1 MGFLNDFQLEL
12 VSQTTIIDYIKICFE
27 KELYKAK
34 EFLDIDINENLYN
47 NNADYMKLLNSAC
60 DDLLDKNLQLYISER
75 PLPKIV
81 QNVDVEGSIGQ
92 VLEYC
97 NEIINNGCD
106 LNVTELKEELE
117 QLNRDDYNFT
127 KEQLNQIIEASYVI
141 RDHNINI
148 RIEEQDNAI
157 YLLKT
162 AIKLVDN
169 SSSANIF
176 RQSFINI
183 FSVFDAYVFEYLKK
197 FFYVRPDELGEFFDV
212 KNNEKIKV
220 TLDEISHF
228 DNIEKLKMN
237 MVNRQFDGKYL
248 KDLITKLYK
257 YKRAIFNDIKYIELM
272 EMIERRNIH
281 LHNKG
286 FVDNKYFDSF
296 NIYKFDIG
304 DYAYI
309 DNEYLFI
316 KVMNTLIQF
325 SSNIEKELCI
335 ENNESMHLN

>member
-34 EFLDIDINENLYN
+34 EFLNIDINENLYN

-81 QNVDVEGSIGQ
+81 QNVDVEGQIGQ
-92 VLEYC
+92 ALEYC

-106 LNVTELKEELE
+106 LNITELKEELE

-127 KEQLNQIIEASYVI
+127 KEQLNQIIEASYII

-157 YLLKT
+157 NLLKT

-197 FFYVRPDELGEFFDV
+197 FFYVRPDELEKFFDV

-257 YKRAIFNDIKYIELM
+257 YKRAIFNGIKYIELM

-296 NIYKFDIG
+296 NIYKFNIG

-316 KVMNTLIQF
+316 KVMNTLAQF
-325 SSNIEKELCI
+325 SSNIERELCI
-335 ENNESMHLN
+335 ENNESIHLN

>member
-92 VLEYC
+92 ALEYC

-106 LNVTELKEELE
+106 LNITELKEELE

-157 YLLKT
+157 NLLKT

-197 FFYVRPDELGEFFDV
+197 FFYVRPDELEKFFDV

-257 YKRAIFNDIKYIELM
+257 YKRAIFNGIKYIELM

-296 NIYKFDIG
+296 NIYKFNIG

-316 KVMNTLIQF
+316 KVMNTLAQF
-325 SSNIEKELCI
+325 SSNIERELCI
-335 ENNESMHLN
+335 ENNESIHLN

>member
-1 MGFLNDFQLEL
+1 MN
-12 VSQTTIIDYIKICFE
+12 I
-27 KELYKAK
+27 
-34 EFLDIDINENLYN
+34 
-47 NNADYMKLLNSAC
+47 
-60 DDLLDKNLQLYISER
+60 
-75 PLPKIV
+75 
-81 QNVDVEGSIGQ
+81 
-92 VLEYC
+92 
-97 NEIINNGCD
+97 
-106 LNVTELKEELE
+106 TELKEELE

-127 KEQLNQIIEASYVI
+127 KEQLNQIIEASYII

-157 YLLKT
+157 NLLKT

-197 FFYVRPDELGEFFDV
+197 FFYVRPDELEKFFDV

-257 YKRAIFNDIKYIELM
+257 YKRAIFNGIKYNELM

-296 NIYKFDIG
+296 NIYKFNIG

-316 KVMNTLIQF
+316 KVMNALAQF
-325 SSNIEKELCI
+325 SSNIERELCI
-335 ENNESMHLN
+335 GNNESIHLN

>member
-34 EFLDIDINENLYN
+34 EFLNIDINENLYN

-81 QNVDVEGSIGQ
+81 QNVDVEGPIGQ
-92 VLEYC
+92 ALEYC

-106 LNVTELKEELE
+106 LNITELKEELE

-127 KEQLNQIIEASYVI
+127 KEQLNQIIEASYII

-157 YLLKT
+157 NLLKT

-197 FFYVRPDELGEFFDV
+197 FFYVRPDELEKFFDV

-248 KDLITKLYK
+248 KDLIIKLYK
-257 YKRAIFNDIKYIELM
+257 YKRAIFNGIKYIELM

-296 NIYKFDIG
+296 NIYKFNIG

-316 KVMNTLIQF
+316 KVMNTLAQF
-325 SSNIEKELCI
+325 SSNIERELCI
-335 ENNESMHLN
+335 ENNESIHLN

>member
-335 ENNESMHLN
+335 ENNESIHLN